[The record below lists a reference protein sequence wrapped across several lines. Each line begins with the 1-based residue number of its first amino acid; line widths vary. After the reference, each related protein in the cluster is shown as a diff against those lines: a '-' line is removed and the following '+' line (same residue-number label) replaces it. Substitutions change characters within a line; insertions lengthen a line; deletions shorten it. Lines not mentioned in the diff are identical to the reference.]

1 MKLNKI
7 MNEDE
12 MRDAAFT
19 FLKERKAP
27 DAVGWTVG
35 GGREMRYG
43 RLSNLQLFFLNGAG
57 SREVSSTTQREEGRQ
72 EHQES
77 SF

>member
-1 MKLNKI
+1 MLWVGLWGGKG
-7 MNEDE
+7 DE
-12 MRDAAFT
+12 VW
-19 FLKERKAP
+19 E
-27 DAVGWTVG
+27 AVQSST
-35 GGREMRYG
+35 
-43 RLSNLQLFFLNGAG
+43 FFLNGAG